1 MTISDKAILVV
12 DDNSEILVATRMLL
26 KQYYKKVVT
35 LENPHDIAKAMSEQ
49 DFALILLDMNFTR
62 ESTSGA
68 EGFYWLKQIK
78 ALDEDAVVVLF
89 TAYGD
94 LTMAVDAIKLGAND
108 FVLKPWQN
116 EKLLATVA
124 NCIELS
130 EQRQKS
136 KKLTQIAQI
145 SMAAQNKPFEHLIAS
160 SPAMEQ
166 VFQTIEKAAKTDAN
180 VLILGESGTGKEVVA
195 RELHKQSLRKD
206 NTFMSVDMGT
216 IASSLFESELFGH
229 MKGAFTDAKS
239 NKPGR
244 FELAESGTLFLDEIA
259 NIPLEL
265 QGKLLTAIQNRVVTP
280 VGGSKQIEVDLRL
293 ITATNMN
300 LYDMVRE
307 GSFRQ
312 DLLYR
317 INTVE
322 LTLPALRDRPQDI
335 PLLIEFYA
343 DLYSRKYKLTCKTV
357 SEKMMAELVKYQWP
371 GNIRELQHLVERA
384 VILSDST
391 QLQFQLASPAASSE
405 ENAGLLDTYNL
416 AEIEQHTIERAVRD
430 FKGNI
435 SHAAKALGIT
445 RASLYRKME
454 KYDVE

>member
-1 MTISDKAILVV
+1 MALIDKSILVV
-12 DDNSEILVATRMLL
+12 DDNAEILIATKMLL
-26 KQYYKKVVT
+26 KQHYKRVVT
-35 LENPHDIAKAMSEQ
+35 LDNPHNISDAMEKAS
-49 DFALILLDMNFTR
+49 FSLILLDMNFTR

-78 ALDEDAVVVLF
+78 AIDEDAVVVLF
-89 TAYGD
+89 TAFGD
-94 LTMAVDAIKLGAND
+94 MSMAVDAIKQGASD

-124 NCIELS
+124 NCIDLS
-130 EQRQKS
+130 AQRQKS
-136 KKLTQIAQI
+136 KKLNQIAAL
-145 SMAAQNKPFEHLIAS
+145 SLADQNRPFENLIAK

-166 VFQTIEKAAKTDAN
+166 VFTTLEKAAKTDAN
-180 VLILGESGTGKEVVA
+180 VLILGESGTGKEVIA
-195 RELHKQSLRKD
+195 REFHKQSLRAND
-206 NTFMSVDMGT
+206 TFLSVDMGT

-229 MKGAFTDAKS
+229 AKGAFTDAKD
-239 NKPGR
+239 NKQGR
-244 FELAESGTLFLDEIA
+244 FELADTGTLFLDEIG

-265 QGKLLTAIQNRVVTP
+265 QGKLLTAIQNRVITP
-280 VGGSKQIEVDLRL
+280 VGGSKETSVDIRL

-322 LTLPALRDRPQDI
+322 ITLPALRDRPQDI

-343 DLYSRKYKLTCKTV
+343 DLYCKKYKLGHKIV
-357 SEKMMAELVKYQWP
+357 SDKAMAQLLAYDWP
-371 GNIRELQHLVERA
+371 GNIRELQHLVERS
-384 VILSDST
+384 VILSDGE
-391 QLQFQLASPAASSE
+391 QLQFQLMPSQETQSGTAQF
-405 ENAGLLDTYNL
+405 DTYNL
-416 AEIEQHTIERAVRD
+416 ADIEQMTIERAIAD

-454 KYDVE
+454 KYGV

>member
-1 MTISDKAILVV
+1 MAVNNKAILVV
-12 DDNSEILVATRMLL
+12 DDNTEILVATRMLL

-35 LENPHDIAKAMSEQ
+35 LDNPHDIKKAMSEQ
-49 DFALILLDMNFTR
+49 DFALVLLDMNFTR

-78 ALDEDAVVVLF
+78 AIDEDAVVVLF

-94 LTMAVDAIKLGAND
+94 LNMAVDAIKLGAND

-136 KKLTQIAQI
+136 KKLTQLAQI
-145 SMAAQNKPFEHLIAS
+145 SMAAQHKPFEHLIAS

-195 RELHKQSLRKD
+195 RELHKQSLRQEH
-206 NTFMSVDMGT
+206 TFMSVDMGT

-229 MKGAFTDAKS
+229 VKGAFTDAKS

-244 FELAESGTLFLDEIA
+244 FELADSGTLFLDEIA
-259 NIPLEL
+259 NIPLAL
-265 QGKLLTAIQNRVVTP
+265 QGKLLTAIQNRIVTP
-280 VGGSKQIEVDLRL
+280 VGGSKQVEVDLRL

-307 GSFRQ
+307 GNFRQ

-343 DLYSRKYKLTCKTV
+343 DLYSKKYKLARKTV
-357 SEKMMAELVKYQWP
+357 SDKVMAELVQYQWP

-384 VILSDST
+384 VILSDSA
-391 QLQFQLASPAASSE
+391 QLEFQLTTSKTHAPDNLVTDS
-405 ENAGLLDTYNL
+405 YNL
-416 AEIEQHTIERAVRD
+416 AEIEQKTIERAIKD

>member
-12 DDNSEILVATRMLL
+12 DDNNEILVATRMLL

-35 LENPHDIAKAMSEQ
+35 LENPHDIAKTMSEQ

-322 LTLPALRDRPQDI
+322 ITLPALRDRPQDI

-343 DLYSRKYKLTCKTV
+343 VLYSKKYKFACKTV
-357 SEKMMAELVKYQWP
+357 SDKMMADLVKYQWP

-384 VILSDST
+384 VILSDSA
-391 QLQFQLASPAASSE
+391 QLQFQLASPVASSE